1 MKGNVYR
8 RCGCRNRETGL
19 KYGPGQCPRL
29 NSRKRADQDHGTW
42 WARYDA
48 PARSGQTRRQPTLGP
63 FNTKA
68 EAEEALAAEISRI
81 SGGASAL
88 DTRILVKDYLETW
101 LKGKRSLKK
110 ETWDSYEEVI
120 QLYFTPAFGHI
131 KLWQLRKHHVED
143 LVTALGQIN
152 RSLPEGEKPSE
163 LLLRLIDARA
173 DDERREL
180 APGETR
186 HKKSTKPL
194 SPARIKRI
202 MAVLSSAL
210 NSAVKSGQL
219 GSNPAAYVE
228 LPRIRGKNKV
238 KPMVWTKQRVQRWLV
253 TGKAPGPVMVWTPK
267 QTGLF
272 LDFIME
278 ERLYALYHLTA
289 FRGLRRGEIAGLP
302 RAEVDLE
309 EALLTVLVTAP
320 DDDDDYNDDDPDDP
334 KSDAGSRTM
343 SLDPVTVEVLQAWFE
358 RQDDEQAEAGSS
370 WVDSGLVFTQPDGSP
385 LRETWI
391 SERFEGL
398 IDKYTAI
405 RRGHKDGKTVEDL
418 ARKHR
423 ASEDAVKVALTDPLP
438 PIRFHDLRH
447 GAATLSLAANVDIKV
462 VSETLGHA
470 KSSFTR
476 DTYSSVIPEVAQA
489 AAEAVAAIVPR
500 SRRAS

>member
-1 MKGNVYR
+1 MKGTVYR
-8 RCGCRNRETGL
+8 RCGCRNPQTGM
-19 KYGPGQCPRL
+19 KYSEGKCPRFR
-29 NSRKRADQDHGTW
+29 SRKRADQEHGTW
-42 WARYDA
+42 WFRYDA
-48 PARSGQTRRQPTLGP
+48 PAKAGASRRQPRLGP
-63 FNTKA
+63 FATKA
-68 EAEEALAAEISRI
+68 EAEEALAAEIARV

-88 DTRILVKDYLETW
+88 DTKILVKDYLRQW
-101 LKGKRSLKK
+101 LEGKRGLKK
-110 ETWDSYEEVI
+110 DTWDSYEEAI
-120 QLYFTPAFGHI
+120 RLYFVPAFGHI

-152 RSLPEGEKPSE
+152 RPLPHGEKPSE

-173 DDERREL
+173 DDERRSL
-180 APGETR
+180 APGEKR
-186 HKKSTKPL
+186 HKKSTRAL
-194 SPARIKRI
+194 SPSRIRRI
-202 MAVLSSAL
+202 MAVLNSAL

-238 KPMVWTKQRVQRWLV
+238 KPMVWTKQRVARWLA

-272 LDFIME
+272 LDFIMD

-302 RAEVDLE
+302 RAEIDLD

-320 DDDDDYNDDDPDDP
+320 DDDDEYDDYDPDDP

-343 SLDPVTVEVLQAWFE
+343 SLDPTTVEVLQAWFD
-358 RQDDEQAEAGSS
+358 RQDDERAEAGSG
-370 WVDSGLVFTQPDGSP
+370 WVDSGLAFTRPDGSP

-391 SERFEGL
+391 SERFDALVE
-398 IDKYTAI
+398 KYNAI
-405 RRGHKDGKTVEDL
+405 RRGHKDGKTVAEL
-418 ARKHR
+418 ARRHR
-423 ASEDAVKVALTDPLP
+423 TTEEAVAVALTDPLP

-476 DTYSSVIPEVAQA
+476 DTYTSVIPEVAQA

-500 SRRAS
+500 SRKAG